1 MHQTQSYTDATNI
14 GVTEGM
20 QAAKTSMTETYYH
33 YNNMYYK
40 LPENAMIMKNAQGE
54 FTGYTTASGQ
64 QIVIANMVGLNQ
76 DQFKALHIG
85 KYEGLQAA
93 MTSIHD
99 ST

>member
-1 MHQTQSYTDATNI
+1 
-14 GVTEGM
+14 M

-54 FTGYTTASGQ
+54 FTGYQLGGNY
-64 QIVIANMVGLNQ
+64 IVLANMVGLNQ

-93 MTSIHD
+93 MTSNPR
-99 ST
+99 